1 MLISPSYFTFS
12 KIQNGYFTLIFSF
25 LNFSLKNIISSKC
38 LFYPLFFFPIIKFKM
53 LILPSFFSFFFKFKM
68 FSFFLEFCN
77 AYFTF
82 LFSLFSKSKILPAFP
97 LKHRQHSLTSLGERL
112 CHGRLD
118 LAFLLVDLGPYH
130 QSATPEQLLSSP
142 PPPLPYAAAAL
153 SLRCRPSLAPVTH

>member
-1 MLISPSYFTFS
+1 MFVLPSLFF
-12 KIQNGYFTLIFSF
+12 F
-25 LNFSLKNIISSKC
+25 LLSSSKC
-38 LFYPLFFFPIIKFKM
+38 LFYPL
-53 LILPSFFSFFFKFKM
+53 FFSFFFKFKM

-118 LAFLLVDLGPYH
+118 LAFLLVDLGPCH

-142 PPPLPYAAAAL
+142 PPPLPFAAAAL
-153 SLRCRPSLAPVTH
+153 SLRCCRPSLAPVTH